1 MLFALSILASTVQ
14 TEDREDETGSGSLR
28 KKRAHQI
35 QPYRGTRGGPRRSAA
50 RAAARRPARDRETR
64 PRETI
69 LEASRAP
76 TGAGLLGI
84 IATCGVKAGMV
95 ASGQGASCPFSV
107 RVATEA
113 E

>member
-1 MLFALSILASTVQ
+1 MKLGVAHF
-14 TEDREDETGSGSLR
+14 ERREPIKSNRTGG
-28 KKRAHQI
+28 
-35 QPYRGTRGGPRRSAA
+35 
-50 RAAARRPARDRETR
+50 RAAGHAAAPRARRPARDRETR

-107 RVATEA
+107 RFATEA

>member
-28 KKRAHQI
+28 KKRTHQI

-50 RAAARRPARDRETR
+50 RAAAGARPRDAP